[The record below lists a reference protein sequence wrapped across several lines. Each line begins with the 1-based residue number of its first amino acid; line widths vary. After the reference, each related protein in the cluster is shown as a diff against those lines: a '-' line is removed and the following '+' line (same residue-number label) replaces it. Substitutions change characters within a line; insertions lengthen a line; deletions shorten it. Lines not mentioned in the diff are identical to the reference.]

1 MTNNTESSSSLRFG
15 DESALWTYG
24 SEAQSSLSLV
34 SKLIASASTSE
45 ETEKTLNSIISS
57 TDELERL
64 GESRRRGFL
73 SLFHKDNTEEL
84 YRSLLKRIST
94 LTVSLR
100 LRQAE
105 LAKDLAV
112 LDRAQAMLGECCSQ
126 LDSCVEQGRT
136 LQKQHEHLL
145 KGSSYASEIANCAS
159 EEAWLSRFS
168 LRMESLELSRT
179 IALQT
184 AAQIKLLA
192 ASKKDLMQKLQTII
206 ANVIPLW
213 RNQVSLVLGLS
224 QISAE
229 NVSANRVGAAAK
241 NSIKSAVADSSAIVR
256 EVARNSKESDKD
268 MQSLL
273 ESSTK
278 LLEALREIRL
288 IEEDCIQTNSE
299 TISTLNESVVL
310 ELE

>member
-15 DESALWTYG
+15 DESALWTFG

-84 YRSLLKRIST
+84 YRSLLKRTSA

-105 LAKDLAV
+105 LAKDLSV
-112 LDRAQAMLGECCSQ
+112 LDRAQTMLGECCSQ
-126 LDSCVEQGRT
+126 LESCVEQGRT
-136 LQKQHEHLL
+136 LQKEHEHLL

-184 AAQIKLLA
+184 VAQIKLLV

-213 RNQVSLVLGLS
+213 RNQVSLFLGLN
-224 QISAE
+224 QISAD
-229 NVSANRVGAAAK
+229 NVSANRIGAVAQNSSKKAA
-241 NSIKSAVADSSAIVR
+241 ADSSAIVR
-256 EVARNSKESDKD
+256 EAARNSKATEKE

-273 ESSTK
+273 ESSAK
-278 LLEALREIRL
+278 LLEALREIKL
-288 IEEDCIQTNSE
+288 KEEDCIQTNSE
-299 TISTLNESVVL
+299 TISTLNQNVVL
-310 ELE
+310 ELD